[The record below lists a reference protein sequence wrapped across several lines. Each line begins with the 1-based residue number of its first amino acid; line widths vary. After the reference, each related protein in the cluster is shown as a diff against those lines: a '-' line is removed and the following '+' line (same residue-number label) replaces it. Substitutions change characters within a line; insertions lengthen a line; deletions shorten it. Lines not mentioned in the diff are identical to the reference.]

1 MLDVLDSLRT
11 HGYAT
16 FPLSEPS
23 ALEAM
28 QASFLDVCS
37 KYSSAPIASL
47 SEVHRAIEPA
57 RLNEL
62 RLDAIRQ
69 LNGDV
74 DFRNSLLTQVS
85 PQLEACFG
93 PDIAAQKTIGLVISM
108 PGDAT
113 SQIPLHSDTWT
124 GHSPFELNLWVPF
137 TRTVRTQSMF
147 LLPLSRL
154 RDRPIEGMKSGA
166 TIQDLM
172 SRHESDFKY
181 IEMEPGQALLFW
193 HHLPHGNT
201 VNREESTR
209 WSLNM
214 RFKNLFTPYGEK
226 GLGDY
231 FVPWKKGPFTET
243 VLRYGGIWS

>member
-1 MLDVLDSLRT
+1 MSEVLTSLQN
-11 HGYAT
+11 HGYAV
-16 FPLSEPS
+16 FPLNDMS
-23 ALEAM
+23 AYEAM
-28 QASFLDVCS
+28 RASFLDLCG
-37 KYSSAPIASL
+37 KFAASPVA
-47 SEVHRAIEPA
+47 SIDEIHRAMAPT
-57 RLNEL
+57 RLNDL
-62 RLDAIRQ
+62 RLEAIQR
-69 LNGDV
+69 LNAQSE
-74 DFRNSLLTQVS
+74 FRDSLLAQAS
-85 PQLEACFG
+85 PHLESCFG

-124 GHSPFELNLWVPF
+124 GHSPFELNLWAPF
-137 TRTVRTQSMF
+137 TRVAKTQSMF

-154 RDRPIEGMKSGA
+154 RDRPLEGMKTGA

-172 SRHESDFKY
+172 ARHESDFQY
-181 IEMEPGQALLFW
+181 IELEPGQALLFW

-201 VNREESTR
+201 VNREDSTR

-231 FVPWKKGPFTET
+231 FVPWKKSPFTET
-243 VLRYGGIWS
+243 ILRYGGLWS